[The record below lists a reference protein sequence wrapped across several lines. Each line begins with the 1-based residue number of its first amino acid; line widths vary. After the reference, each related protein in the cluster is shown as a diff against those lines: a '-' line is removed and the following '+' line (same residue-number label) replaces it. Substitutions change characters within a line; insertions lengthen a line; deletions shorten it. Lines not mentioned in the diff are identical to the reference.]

1 MCYKQTEKKP
11 GTLQTPHEY
20 CKTFNAFS
28 EASLPVNAVINLT
41 KYYRFF
47 KVHLKINSVR
57 MVDILWKIRLF
68 NRTKNVI
75 NSDNCYYYYCATFL
89 FTDSFVPLRVPEKVC
104 AKLIVKSSNFLVRS
118 TVMLGTS
125 NMIWGYS
132 NLHYHIL

>member
-1 MCYKQTEKKP
+1 MCYKQTTKNQALCKP
-11 GTLQTPHEY
+11 LMNIAKPLTLFP
-20 CKTFNAFS
+20 K
-28 EASLPVNAVINLT
+28 LPVNAVINLT

-47 KVHLKINSVR
+47 KVHLKINSVK

-75 NSDNCYYYYCATFL
+75 NSDNCYYYYCAIFL
-89 FTDSFVPLRVPEKVC
+89 FTDSFVTLRVPEKVC